1 MPRRPSTPCTSA
13 PNTNRPNP
21 SKKLKPTRWSREGT
35 LRLLDIPGLFMQ
47 SYSFVAIS
55 QGDPESWTF
64 KGEAVMIA
72 KPVALVVFFLSIF
85 AACAQNQPSSA
96 NTGATTPSAHGQ
108 GASATPRTTTPVYE
122 VFAIRYASIPDF
134 PVNALI
140 AGADPQRK
148 FSIAMAVWLIRGNG
162 RVILV
167 DSGFYRPQFFKQF
180 RVEGFIKA
188 SEAVGQPGIM
198 PASQPALT
206 AEDVTDVVIT
216 HMHWDHADGMD
227 LFPRARTWLQKDEY
241 TYYTGEAWQQPHT
254 HGGIDPDD
262 VLAAVKLN
270 MAGRVT
276 LVNGDAQEIFP
287 GITCYTGGKHTFQS
301 QYVGVNTKAG
311 TVVLA
316 SDNMYLYEN
325 LEKHVPIAQT
335 LDAASN
341 LRAQDRMKQLAAS
354 PRLIVPGHDPA
365 VFEKF
370 PKVSERVVRIE

>member
-1 MPRRPSTPCTSA
+1 MIHPVKSLAAFLFWALAIPSVWPQT
-13 PNTNRPNP
+13 
-21 SKKLKPTRWSREGT
+21 
-35 LRLLDIPGLFMQ
+35 
-47 SYSFVAIS
+47 
-55 QGDPESWTF
+55 
-64 KGEAVMIA
+64 
-72 KPVALVVFFLSIF
+72 
-85 AACAQNQPSSA
+85 
-96 NTGATTPSAHGQ
+96 
-108 GASATPRTTTPVYE
+108 ATPGPEPKPVYE

-134 PVNALI
+134 PVNALV
-140 AGADPQRK
+140 AGADPARK
-148 FSIAMAVWLIRGNG
+148 LSIAMTVWLVRGNG
-162 RVILV
+162 RNILV
-167 DSGFYRPQFFKQF
+167 DSGFYRPQFFKSWKVDDF
-180 RVEGFIKA
+180 AKP
-188 SEAVGQPGIM
+188 SDAVAQAGVKPEEI
-198 PASQPALT
+198 
-206 AEDVTDVVIT
+206 TDVIIT

-227 LFPRARTWLQKDEY
+227 LFPNARIWVQKDEY
-241 TYYTGEAWQQPHT
+241 VYYTGEAWQQPRT

-270 MAGRVT
+270 MAGRLS
-276 LVNGDAQEIFP
+276 LVNGDAQEIVP

-301 QYVGVNTKAG
+301 QYVGVSTHAG

-370 PKVSERVVRIE
+370 PKVGEQVVKIE